1 MLCLVFVFETVDWIL
16 VDPLKSVYAKNV
28 THKSKDSSASYQYG
42 ILRKGYIRLV
52 SIKAGN
58 PDDPIEL
65 EMNHVKF
72 HPVAIYGDLPP
83 FFPNVPTYEALSYAW
98 GESEDTVYT
107 QCLDI
112 QVEFEQS
119 QLRYRRPIKLNGQPF
134 NITPNL
140 HSALHVL
147 RDNSSSSSLWINAIC
162 LDQNDPSEKDKQL
175 QIMYLIYMNA
185 TRVLVWLGEDDKSV
199 DLHAAA
205 EIISHF
211 RMKKRKLQ
219 RKSQSIAEKEPSA
232 DFQVWLQKWVN
243 CDWHTGPEYVSGWKA
258 VQNILARSY
267 PTRPRIIQEI
277 VLSSN
282 RKILVGH
289 HDVTDILDLV
299 SVIHIFPQIENRIPA
314 QYLNEPDVIPRI
326 YELSSAMQ
334 TYRTV
339 LKSMY
344 AVPGTNREFKL
355 AGQNEL
361 NLGEFLARFRDKK
374 STLPTDQ
381 VYSVLGMTIDA
392 SIVYKM
398 PSWTSWSRKR
408 PTQRLPQFTHRQSL
422 RKLCSDTTRYILEED
437 GDLGALRMINTH
449 AKPTKYKDWPSW
461 VPDFSSLLPG
471 PGEPEST
478 QWNLESSTFPQN
490 MNKFFVDRG
499 RLIVYGHVLGE
510 IEGLVRTIQRNGDYS
525 NKTGD
530 RQSELKKGILRLS
543 QYRDGFGFLP
553 LALSR
558 DSEGRYVFGGT
569 SMKKGD
575 LVVVVGR
582 GRDPLIL
589 RRLEHGEE
597 PGGDSK
603 KESIETP
610 AYQLVAT
617 ANIPGIKR
625 IQKKLALD
633 DIQWDVKEMIIK

>member
-1 MLCLVFVFETVDWIL
+1 MLCFTVASGTIDWIL

-28 THKSKDSSASYQYG
+28 THKSKYSSASYQYG

-58 PDDPIEL
+58 ADDPIEL

-72 HPVAIYGDLPP
+72 HPVAIYGVLPS

-98 GESEDTVYT
+98 GESEDTV
-107 QCLDI
+107 
-112 QVEFEQS
+112 
-119 QLRYRRPIKLNGQPF
+119 PIKLNGQPF
-134 NITPNL
+134 NITTNL
-140 HSALHVL
+140 HSALLVL
-147 RDNSSSSSLWINAIC
+147 RDNSNPPSLWIDAIC

-175 QIMYLIYMNA
+175 RIMHLIYMNA
-185 TRVLVWLGEDDKSV
+185 TRVLVWLGADDKSV

-211 RMKKRKLQ
+211 RMKKRELQ
-219 RKSQSIAEKEPSA
+219 RKAQSIAEKEPSA

-243 CDWHTGPEYVSGWKA
+243 CDWHTGLEYVSGWKA
-258 VQNILARSY
+258 VQNILARPY
-267 PTRPRIIQEI
+267 FTRSWIIQEM

-282 RKILVGH
+282 RKIIVGD
-289 HDVTDILDLV
+289 HDVTGILDLV

-326 YELSSAMQ
+326 YELSLAMQ
-334 TYRTV
+334 TYRTA

-344 AVPGTNREFKL
+344 VVPGTNREFKL
-355 AGQNEL
+355 AGQNGL
-361 NLGEFLARFRDKK
+361 NLGELLARFRGKK
-374 STLPTDQ
+374 STLPMDQ

-392 SIVYKM
+392 SIMYKM

-408 PTQRLPQFTHRQSL
+408 PTQRLPQFNHRQSL
-422 RKLCSDTTRYILEED
+422 RKLCTDTTRYILKED

-449 AKPTKYKDWPSW
+449 AKPTKDKDWPSW
-461 VPDFSSLLPG
+461 VPDFSSPLPG
-471 PGEPEST
+471 PGEPESM

-490 MNKFFVDRG
+490 KNKFFVDRG
-499 RLIVYGHVLGE
+499 RLVVYGHVLGE
-510 IEGLVRTIQRNGDYS
+510 IEDLVGIIQRNGEYS

-530 RQSELKKGILRLS
+530 RPSELKKENLRLS

-553 LALSR
+553 LAVSR
-558 DSEGRYVFGGT
+558 DSKGRYVFGGT
-569 SMKKGD
+569 SMRKGD
-575 LVVVVGR
+575 LVVVVGK

-589 RRLEHGEE
+589 RRLEYGEE
-597 PGGDSK
+597 PGGESR
-603 KESIETP
+603 KESTV
-610 AYQLVAT
+610 YQLVAT
-617 ANIPGIKR
+617 ANIPGIEK

-633 DIQWDVKEMIIK
+633 DIQWDVKKMIIK